1 MHVLRIEHGVPDF
14 QRWKSV
20 FDSDPIDRKGG
31 GVRSYRVL
39 HSDDGTAVAI
49 DLDFDTAAQ
58 AEEFRQRLEALWAG
72 PAAEIA
78 RDPRARIWELADS
91 ADL

>member
-39 HSDDGTAVAI
+39 RSDDGTAVAI

-72 PAAEIA
+72 PAAEIT